1 MNKHA
6 VKKLTKEGC
15 IVGKEAA
22 EVITDED
29 IEAIRELDTTPMYIS
44 ERMLKQLRKKKIEK
58 DSSSQ
63 QPNGSSAEVESNGG
77 TSRPN
82 GSAQQA
88 VQKPVEKTEQDQVE
102 ETAEPEED
110 VGDKPDDSSTETSSE
125 PDLDTEQL
133 NNDESTEIDS
143 DDANSSKAN
152 TQDVKI
158 LDKRD
163 RNEMETKVE
172 IMDEKEISK
181 DEKDVPEFL
190 QYYNDRYDKMKK
202 LLMRR
207 KELQAATTLN
217 RLERRNEGEEATAIG
232 FVNDKYSTNSG
243 KWIVELEDKTGTF
256 KALVDERE
264 GKMIVPDEAIGVIG
278 SMGGDIIYANSVVRP
293 DLPIPDGVETTNEE
307 VEAAYISDLHLG
319 SKDTRHDKFDEF
331 ARWLNSKDAEKV
343 GYVIIGGDIVE
354 GVGSYPGQKDDLE
367 VTDIYKQYQL
377 FEEWV
382 QKVPE
387 HIQLIVGPGNH
398 DITRLAEPQPR
409 LPEKAFPEI
418 YDYDNV
424 HFIQNPQM
432 VRLHAIRSKGIKNL
446 VYHGFSFDEH
456 VDKIQSLREKAYD
469 EPHHVMI
476 DLLKRRHLA
485 PTYGSTQLSPEGE
498 DHLAITEEPDIF
510 VSGHFHSHS
519 NESYKGVN
527 VINSSSFQEQT
538 DFQKRMGHEPDPGKV
553 TIVNYKTRNTR
564 VKKFF

>member
-22 EVITDED
+22 EDLTDED
-29 IEAIRELDTTPMYIS
+29 IEAIRDLDTTPMYIS
-44 ERMLKQLRKKKIEK
+44 ETMLSKLREK
-58 DSSSQ
+58 RATSENGSKPNGSQ
-63 QPNGSSAEVESNGG
+63 PQPNGSSASPNG
-77 TSRPN
+77 TSPGSENSSKPN
-82 GSAQQA
+82 GSSSQPNGSGQKVIQREKQASKAQG
-88 VQKPVEKTEQDQVE
+88 E
-102 ETAEPEED
+102 ETDQSVAEED
-110 VGDKPDDSSTETSSE
+110 GSLSENEGSGQQISTE
-125 PDLDTEQL
+125 
-133 NNDESTEIDS
+133 
-143 DDANSSKAN
+143 AKGSKAN
-152 TQDVKI
+152 SQNIEI
-158 LDKRD
+158 LDERD
-163 RNEMETKVE
+163 RNSMDTKVE

-232 FVNDKYSTNSG
+232 FVKNKYSTSNG
-243 KWIVELEDKTGTF
+243 KFIVELEDKTATF
-256 KALVDERE
+256 KALVDERD
-264 GKMIVPDEAIGVIG
+264 GKRIVPDEAIGLIG
-278 SMGGDIIYANSVVRP
+278 NMGGDIIYANSVIRP
-293 DLPIPDGVETTNEE
+293 DLPIPDGVETTSED

-319 SKDTRHDKFDEF
+319 SKDTRHDKFMEF
-331 ARWLNSKDAEKV
+331 AEWLKSKEARKI
-343 GYVIIGGDIVE
+343 GYVVIGGDLVE
-354 GVGSYPGQKDDLE
+354 GVGAYPGQKEELE
-367 VTDIYKQYQL
+367 VSDIYKQYRL

-382 QKVPE
+382 EEVPE
-387 HIQLIVGPGNH
+387 HIQIIAGPGNH

-409 LPEKAFPEI
+409 IETDVFPEI
-418 YDYDNV
+418 KDYNNFHLV
-424 HFIQNPQM
+424 QNPQM
-432 VRLHAIRSKGIKNL
+432 VRLHAIRSKGIRNL
-446 VYHGFSFDEH
+446 VYHGYSFDDH
-456 VDKIQSLREKAYD
+456 VDQIQDLREKAYD

-485 PTYGSTQLSPEGE
+485 PTYGSNQLSPEGE
-498 DHLAITEEPDIF
+498 DHLVIDEKPDVF

-553 TIVNYKTRNTR
+553 TLVNYKTRNTR

>member
-22 EVITDED
+22 EDITDKD
-29 IEAIRELDTTPMYIS
+29 IEAIRALDITPMYIS
-44 ERMLKQLRKKKIEK
+44 ESMLEELRDKREE
-58 DSSSQ
+58 SSSSALNRSSK
-63 QPNGSSAEVESNGG
+63 PNGSS
-77 TSRPN
+77 PN
-82 GSAQQA
+82 GHSGQKA
-88 VQKPVEKTEQDQVE
+88 VQKKDGASTGETENHQQSRKQE
-102 ETAEPEED
+102 ETSVEQE
-110 VGDKPDDSSTETSSE
+110 SSSE
-125 PDLDTEQL
+125 NGEPKRI
-133 NNDESTEIDS
+133 STDNV
-143 DDANSSKAN
+143 NSSEAN
-152 TQDVKI
+152 QEIEI

-163 RNEMETKVE
+163 RNEMDTKVE

-232 FVNDKYSTNSG
+232 FVKEKYSTNSG
-243 KWIVELEDKTGTF
+243 RWIVELEDKTGTF
-256 KALVDERE
+256 KALIDERDGE
-264 GKMIVPDEAIGVIG
+264 RIVPDEAIGVIG

-293 DLPIPDGVETTNEE
+293 DLPIPDGVETTSED

-319 SKDTRHDKFDEF
+319 SKDTRHDEFMEF
-331 ARWLNSKDAEKV
+331 ADWLKSENAEKV
-343 GYVIIGGDIVE
+343 GYVVIGGDIVE
-354 GVGSYPGQKDDLE
+354 GVGSYPGQKEDLE

-377 FEEWV
+377 FEDWV
-382 QKVPE
+382 EKVPE

-409 LPEKAFPEI
+409 LPEKAVPEI
-418 YDYDNV
+418 YDYNNV
-424 HFIQNPQM
+424 HFVQNPQT

-446 VYHGFSFDEH
+446 IYHGYSFDDH
-456 VDKIQSLREKAYD
+456 VDRIQALRENAYQ
-469 EPHHVMI
+469 EPYHVMI

-485 PTYGSTQLSPEGE
+485 PSYGSNQLSPEGE
-498 DHLAITEEPDIF
+498 DHLAITEEPDVF

-538 DFQKRMGHEPDPGKV
+538 DFQERMGHEPDPGKV
-553 TIVNYKTRNTR
+553 TMVNYKTRNTR
-564 VKKFF
+564 VKRFF

>member
-22 EVITDED
+22 EDITEED
-29 IEAIRELDTTPMYIS
+29 IEAIRDLDTTPMYIS
-44 ERMLKQLRKKKIEK
+44 ETMLSQLRKKRMSGGENPNGPSKKTPNGSSHEAN
-58 DSSSQ
+58 DSSHSA
-63 QPNGSSAEVESNGG
+63 QPNGSSQKV
-77 TSRPN
+77 
-82 GSAQQA
+82 
-88 VQKPVEKTEQDQVE
+88 VQKEKASTGENETEQTTSETEKTGVEQP
-102 ETAEPEED
+102 TPAESRGSE
-110 VGDKPDDSSTETSSE
+110 KQIST
-125 PDLDTEQL
+125 
-133 NNDESTEIDS
+133 

-152 TQDVKI
+152 SQDIEI
-158 LDKRD
+158 LDNRD
-163 RNEMETKVE
+163 RTEMDTKVE
-172 IMDEKEISK
+172 IMDEKEISR

-232 FVNDKYSTNSG
+232 FVKNKYSTNSG

-256 KALVDERE
+256 KALVDERDGE
-264 GKMIVPDEAIGVIG
+264 RIVPDEAIGVIG

-293 DLPIPDGVETTNEE
+293 DLPIPDGVETTSED

-319 SKDTRHDKFDEF
+319 SKDTRHDKFMEF
-331 ARWLNSKDAEKV
+331 AEWLKSKDAKKV
-343 GYVIIGGDIVE
+343 GYVVIGGDIVE
-354 GVGSYPGQKDDLE
+354 GVGSYPGQKDELE
-367 VTDIYKQYQL
+367 VTDIYKQYDL
-377 FEEWV
+377 FQDWV
-382 QKVPE
+382 EKVPE
-387 HIQLIVGPGNH
+387 HIQIIAGPGNH

-409 LPEKAFPEI
+409 LPEKAFPDI
-418 YDYDNV
+418 VDYNNL
-424 HFIQNPQM
+424 HLIQNPQM
-432 VRLHAIRSKGIKNL
+432 VRLHAIRSKGIRNL
-446 VYHGFSFDEH
+446 VYHGYSFDDH
-456 VDKIQSLREKAYD
+456 VDQIQDLREKAYD

-485 PTYGSTQLSPEGE
+485 PTYGSNQLSPEGE
-498 DHLAITEEPDIF
+498 DHLAITEEPDVF

-553 TIVNYKTRNTR
+553 TLVDYKTRNTR

>member
-22 EVITDED
+22 EDITEED
-29 IEAIRELDTTPMYIS
+29 IEAIRDLDTTPMYIS
-44 ERMLKQLRKKKIEK
+44 ETMLSQLRKKRKSGGEK
-58 DSSSQ
+58 PNGSNQKAPNGSSHEANGSSHSA
-63 QPNGSSAEVESNGG
+63 QPNGSSQKV
-77 TSRPN
+77 
-82 GSAQQA
+82 
-88 VQKPVEKTEQDQVE
+88 VQKEKASTGENETEQTTSETEKTGVEQP
-102 ETAEPEED
+102 TPAESRGSE
-110 VGDKPDDSSTETSSE
+110 KQIST
-125 PDLDTEQL
+125 
-133 NNDESTEIDS
+133 

-152 TQDVKI
+152 SQDIEI
-158 LDKRD
+158 LDNRD
-163 RNEMETKVE
+163 RTEMDTKVE
-172 IMDEKEISK
+172 IMDEKEISR

-232 FVNDKYSTNSG
+232 FVKNKYSTNSG

-256 KALVDERE
+256 KALVDERDGE
-264 GKMIVPDEAIGVIG
+264 RIVPDEAIGVIG

-293 DLPIPDGVETTNEE
+293 DLPIPDGVETTSED

-319 SKDTRHDKFDEF
+319 SKDTRHDKFMEF
-331 ARWLNSKDAEKV
+331 AEWLKSEDAKKV
-343 GYVIIGGDIVE
+343 GYVVIGGDIVE
-354 GVGSYPGQKDDLE
+354 GVGSYPGQKDELE
-367 VTDIYKQYQL
+367 VTDIYKQYDL
-377 FEEWV
+377 FQDWV
-382 QKVPE
+382 EKVPE
-387 HIQLIVGPGNH
+387 HIQIIAGPGNH

-409 LPEKAFPEI
+409 LPEKAFPDI
-418 YDYDNV
+418 VDYNNF
-424 HFIQNPQM
+424 HLIQNPQM
-432 VRLHAIRSKGIKNL
+432 VRLHAIRSKGIRNL
-446 VYHGFSFDEH
+446 VYHGYSFDDH
-456 VDKIQSLREKAYD
+456 VDQIQDLREKAYD

-485 PTYGSTQLSPEGE
+485 PTYGSNQLSPEGE
-498 DHLAITEEPDIF
+498 DHLAITEKPDVF

-553 TIVNYKTRNTR
+553 TLVNYKTRNTR

>member
-22 EVITDED
+22 EIITDQD
-29 IEAIRELDTTPMYIS
+29 IEAIRSLDTTPMYIS
-44 ERMLKQLRKKKIEK
+44 EAMLKNLRKKQ
-58 DSSSQ
+58 DTQ
-63 QPNGSSAEVESNGG
+63 APNGSSPA
-77 TSRPN
+77 N
-82 GSAQQA
+82 GSDPEVSTGTGQ
-88 VQKPVEKTEQDQVE
+88 VQKMKQPEQE
-102 ETAEPEED
+102 EAAPEPEED
-110 VGDKPDDSSTETSSE
+110 EETPDER
-125 PDLDTEQL
+125 DTEL
-133 NNDESTEIDS
+133 ENNDVDEGEDS
-143 DDANSSKAN
+143 EQVSEEGNGSKVDS
-152 TQDVKI
+152 QDVTI
-158 LDKRD
+158 LDERD

-172 IMDEKEISK
+172 IMDEKDISE

-217 RLERRNEGEEATAIG
+217 RLERRSEGEEATAIG
-232 FVNDKYSTNSG
+232 FVKEKYSTNSG
-243 KWIVELEDKTGTF
+243 KWIVTLEDKTGTF
-256 KALVDERE
+256 KALVDERDGE
-264 GKMIVPDEAIGVIG
+264 RIVPDEAIGVIG

-293 DLPIPDGVETTNEE
+293 DLPIPDGVETTSED

-331 ARWLNSKDAEKV
+331 AEWLKSEDAEKV
-343 GYVIIGGDIVE
+343 GYVVITGDIVE
-354 GVGSYPGQKDDLE
+354 GVGSYPGQKEELE
-367 VTDIYKQYQL
+367 VTDIYKQYEL

-387 HIQLIVGPGNH
+387 HIQIIAGPGNH

-409 LPEKAFPEI
+409 MPEKVFPEI
-418 YDYDNV
+418 HDYDNFHLV
-424 HFIQNPQM
+424 QNPQM

-446 VYHGFSFDEH
+446 MYHGYSFDDH
-456 VDKIQSLREKAYD
+456 VDQIQDLREKAYE

-485 PTYGSTQLSPEGE
+485 PTYGSNQLSPEGE
-498 DHLAITEEPDIF
+498 DHLAITEKPDIF

-538 DFQKRMGHEPDPGKV
+538 DFQKRVGHEPDPGKV
-553 TIVNYKTRNTR
+553 TLVNFKTRNTR

>member
-22 EVITDED
+22 ENITEED
-29 IEAIRELDTTPMYIS
+29 IKAIRQLDTTPMYIS
-44 ERMLKQLRKKKIEK
+44 EQMLSKLREK
-58 DSSSQ
+58 GLTQEANGSSSSSTAQ
-63 QPNGSSAEVESNGG
+63 NSVQTNGKSNVEPNGSSK
-77 TSRPN
+77 TK
-82 GSAQQA
+82 QI
-88 VQKPVEKTEQDQVE
+88 QKPAPDEKEGSEDYLEEKQVSQQL
-102 ETAEPEED
+102 EED
-110 VGDKPDDSSTETSSE
+110 SG
-125 PDLDTEQL
+125 
-133 NNDESTEIDS
+133 IDG
-143 DDANSSKAN
+143 NSSKVDS
-152 TQDVKI
+152 QSIEIKDE
-158 LDKRD
+158 RD
-163 RNEMETKVE
+163 RNEMQTKVE
-172 IMDEKEISK
+172 IMDEKDISK

-232 FVNDKYSTNSG
+232 FVKNKYSTSNG

-256 KALVDERE
+256 KALVNERDGE
-264 GKMIVPDEAIGVIG
+264 RIVPDEAIGVIG
-278 SMGGDIIYANSVVRP
+278 SMGGDIIYANSVIRP
-293 DLPIPDGVETTNEE
+293 DLPIPDGVETTSTE

-319 SKDTRHDKFDEF
+319 SKDTRHDKFDQF
-331 ARWLNSKDAEKV
+331 AEWLNSEDAKKV
-343 GYVIIGGDIVE
+343 GYVVIGGDIVE
-354 GVGSYPGQKDDLE
+354 GVGAYPGQKEELE
-367 VTDIYKQYQL
+367 VTDIYKQYEL
-377 FEEWV
+377 FEDWV
-382 QKVPE
+382 QKIPE
-387 HIQLIVGPGNH
+387 HIQIILGPGNH

-418 YDYDNV
+418 YDYNNV

-456 VDKIQSLREKAYD
+456 VDQIQDLREKAYQ

-485 PTYGSTQLSPEGE
+485 PTYGSNQLSPEGE
-498 DHLAITEEPDIF
+498 DHLAITEKPDIF
-510 VSGHFHSHS
+510 VSGHFHSHA
-519 NESYKGVN
+519 NQSYKGVN

-553 TIVNYKTRNTR
+553 TLVNYKNRNTR

>member
-22 EVITDED
+22 EDITDKD
-29 IEAIRELDTTPMYIS
+29 IEAIRDLDITPMYIS
-44 ERMLKQLRKKKIEK
+44 ETMLEELREK
-58 DSSSQ
+58 REESNSSALNSGSK
-63 QPNGSSAEVESNGG
+63 PNGSS
-77 TSRPN
+77 PN
-82 GSAQQA
+82 GHSGQKA
-88 VQKPVEKTEQDQVE
+88 VQKKDEASNGETQNPRQSRKQE
-102 ETAEPEED
+102 ETSVEQESPSEN
-110 VGDKPDDSSTETSSE
+110 SE
-125 PDLDTEQL
+125 PKRI
-133 NNDESTEIDS
+133 STDN
-143 DDANSSKAN
+143 ANSSKAN
-152 TQDVKI
+152 QEIEI

-163 RNEMETKVE
+163 RNEMDTKVE

-232 FVNDKYSTNSG
+232 FVKEKYSTNSG
-243 KWIVELEDKTGTF
+243 RWIVELEDKTGTF
-256 KALVDERE
+256 KALIDERD
-264 GKMIVPDEAIGVIG
+264 GKRIVPDEAIGVIG

-293 DLPIPDGVETTNEE
+293 DLPIPDGVETASED

-319 SKDTRHDKFDEF
+319 SKDTRHDKFMEF
-331 ARWLNSKDAEKV
+331 ADWLKSENAGKI
-343 GYVIIGGDIVE
+343 GYIVIGGDIVE
-354 GVGSYPGQKDDLE
+354 GVGSYPDQKEDLE

-377 FEEWV
+377 FEDWV
-382 QKVPE
+382 EKVPE

-409 LPEKAFPEI
+409 LPEKAMPEI
-418 YDYDNV
+418 YDYNNV
-424 HFIQNPQM
+424 HFIQNPQT

-446 VYHGFSFDEH
+446 IYHGYSFDDH
-456 VDKIQSLREKAYD
+456 VDRIQALREKAYQ
-469 EPHHVMI
+469 EPYHVMI

-485 PTYGSTQLSPEGE
+485 PSYGSNQLSPEGE
-498 DHLAITEEPDIF
+498 DHLAITEEPDVF
-510 VSGHFHSHS
+510 VAGHFHSHS

-538 DFQKRMGHEPDPGKV
+538 DFQEKMGHEPDPGKV
-553 TIVNYKTRNTR
+553 TMVNYKTRNTR
-564 VKKFF
+564 VKRFF

>member
-22 EVITDED
+22 EDITDKD
-29 IEAIRELDTTPMYIS
+29 IEAIRDLDITPMYIS
-44 ERMLKQLRKKKIEK
+44 ENMLEDLREKREESNSSALNSGSPKSNGSSPNGHSGQKTVRKKKDASTGEMGNSRK
-58 DSSSQ
+58 Q
-63 QPNGSSAEVESNGG
+63 EEN
-77 TSRPN
+77 TSEN
-82 GSAQQA
+82 
-88 VQKPVEKTEQDQVE
+88 
-102 ETAEPEED
+102 
-110 VGDKPDDSSTETSSE
+110 SE
-125 PDLDTEQL
+125 PKRI
-133 NNDESTEIDS
+133 ST
-143 DDANSSKAN
+143 DDVNSSKAN
-152 TQDVKI
+152 QNIEI
-158 LDKRD
+158 LDERD
-163 RNEMETKVE
+163 RNEMDTKVE

-232 FVNDKYSTNSG
+232 FVKEKYSTNSG
-243 KWIVELEDKTGTF
+243 RWIVELEDKTGTF
-256 KALVDERE
+256 KALIDERD
-264 GKMIVPDEAIGVIG
+264 GKRIVPDEAIGVIG

-293 DLPIPDGVETTNEE
+293 DLPIPDGVETTSED

-319 SKDTRHDKFDEF
+319 SKDTRHDKFMEF
-331 ARWLNSKDAEKV
+331 ADWLKSENAEKV
-343 GYVIIGGDIVE
+343 GYVVIGGDIVE
-354 GVGSYPGQKDDLE
+354 GVGSYPGQKEELE

-377 FEEWV
+377 FEDWV
-382 QKVPE
+382 EKVPE

-409 LPEKAFPEI
+409 LPEKAMPEI
-418 YDYDNV
+418 YDYNNV
-424 HFIQNPQM
+424 HFVQNPQT

-446 VYHGFSFDEH
+446 IYHGYSFDDH
-456 VDKIQSLREKAYD
+456 VDRIQALREKAYQ
-469 EPHHVMI
+469 EPYHVMI

-485 PTYGSTQLSPEGE
+485 PSYGSNQLSPEGE
-498 DHLAITEEPDIF
+498 DHLAITEEPDVF

-538 DFQKRMGHEPDPGKV
+538 DFQERMGHEPDPGKV
-553 TIVNYKTRNTR
+553 TMVNYKTRNTR
-564 VKKFF
+564 VKRFF

>member
-22 EVITDED
+22 EDITDED

-44 ERMLKQLRKKKIEK
+44 EAMLSQLREK
-58 DSSSQ
+58 RSSKANGSAPKANGSATQ
-63 QPNGSSAEVESNGG
+63 ANGSAPEPNGSSAQ
-77 TSRPN
+77 PN
-82 GSAQQA
+82 GSKQKV
-88 VQKPVEKTEQDQVE
+88 VQKEASTGDNNQEQNAQIPGKGDE
-102 ETAEPEED
+102 ESVTP
-110 VGDKPDDSSTETSSE
+110 
-125 PDLDTEQL
+125 
-133 NNDESTEIDS
+133 DESRGSEDEEPA

-152 TQDVKI
+152 SQDIEI

-163 RNEMETKVE
+163 RNEMDTKVE

-232 FVNDKYSTNSG
+232 FVKSKYSTNSG

-256 KALVDERE
+256 KALVDERDGE
-264 GKMIVPDEAIGVIG
+264 RIVPDEAIGVIG

-293 DLPIPDGVETTNEE
+293 DLPIPDGVETTSED

-319 SKDTRHDKFDEF
+319 SKDTRHDKFMEF
-331 ARWLNSKDAEKV
+331 AEWLKSEDAKKV
-343 GYVIIGGDIVE
+343 GYVVIGGDIVE
-354 GVGSYPGQKDDLE
+354 GVGSYPGQKDELE
-367 VTDIYKQYQL
+367 VTDIYKQYDL
-377 FEEWV
+377 FQDWV
-382 QKVPE
+382 EKVPE
-387 HIQLIVGPGNH
+387 HIQIIAGPGNH

-418 YDYDNV
+418 YDYNNV

-446 VYHGFSFDEH
+446 VYHGYSFDDH
-456 VDKIQSLREKAYD
+456 VDQIQDLREKAYD

-485 PTYGSTQLSPEGE
+485 PTYGSNQLSPEGE
-498 DHLAITEEPDIF
+498 DHLAITEEPDVF

-553 TIVNYKTRNTR
+553 TLVNYKTRNTR